1 MKEARRGIGADTI
14 KGKRRKGKDSIP
26 AALFPPTFQQIVGVW
41 FAAPNGKGKAQ
52 MVETAVKAALA
63 ALDAHRSE
71 VVKRAIAGE
80 FAADAARFS
89 TMHVALDD
97 LLFDYSKQRVIPT
110 TLPYLETL
118 ARAADVESKR
128 EAMFA
133 GDLINSTERR
143 AALHTALRN
152 FSGQPILVEGKD
164 VMPEIEAERAK
175 VAAFANDVRE
185 GRLRGALGQPMTD
198 IVNIG
203 IGGSDLGPAMATRA
217 LAPFAPATLH
227 SHFVSNVDGADIGD
241 TLRGLDPARTLFI
254 VSSKTFTTQETMT
267 NAATAS
273 AWIVGALGAAAVGDH
288 FAAVSTRLDKVAE
301 FGIEPDR
308 VFGFW
313 DWVGGRYSLWS
324 SIGLPIAIAI
334 GPELF
339 EQFLRGGY
347 EIDQHF
353 RTAPILQNIPMLMG
367 LLSVWNRNVLG
378 HASQAVIPYDQRLS
392 RFPAYLQQLQ
402 MESNGKSV
410 QLDGAPAATSTGA
423 VIWGEPGTNGQHA
436 FFQLLHQ
443 GTEIVPVDFLVAAQP
458 TNADLHHHD
467 LLVANCFAQGEA
479 LMRGRSSIQAIA
491 IMQDQGLSV
500 AEAKR
505 LAPHKTFSGNRP
517 SSTLLYPKLD
527 PKMLGRLIAL
537 YEHKVFVEAA
547 IWNIN
552 PFDQWGVELGKE
564 LASRLAPIVAE
575 PGATTS
581 GLDAST
587 AGLIAHLRK
596 LRS

>member
-1 MKEARRGIGADTI
+1 
-14 KGKRRKGKDSIP
+14 
-26 AALFPPTFQQIVGVW
+26 
-41 FAAPNGKGKAQ
+41 
-52 MVETAVKAALA
+52 MVETAVTAALG
-63 ALDAHRSE
+63 ALSAHRSE
-71 VVKRAIAGE
+71 VLARRLADE
-80 FAADAARFS
+80 FAADPARFA
-89 TMHVALDD
+89 TMHVVHDD
-97 LLFDYSKQRVIPT
+97 LLFDYSKQRVTPA
-110 TLPYLETL
+110 TLARLETL
-118 ARAADVESKR
+118 AKAADVEGKR
-128 EAMFA
+128 EAMFR

-152 FSGQPILVEGKD
+152 FSGAPVMVEGRD
-164 VMPEIEAERAK
+164 VMPEISAERAK
-175 VAAFANDVRE
+175 VAAFARDVRE

-217 LAPFAPATLH
+217 LAPYAPANLS
-227 SHFVSNVDGADIGD
+227 SHFVSNVDGADIAD
-241 TLRGLDPARTLFI
+241 TVRGLDPARTLFI

-267 NAATAS
+267 NAASAR
-273 AWIVGALGAAAVGDH
+273 AWIAGALGEAAVSDH
-288 FAAVSTRLDKVAE
+288 FAAVSTQLEKVAQ
-301 FGIEPDR
+301 FGIGAER

-324 SIGLPIAIAI
+324 SIGLPLAIAI
-334 GPELF
+334 GPDQF
-339 EQFLRGGY
+339 EEFLRGGY
-347 EIDQHF
+347 EIDRHF
-353 RTAPILQNIPMLMG
+353 RDAPILRNIPMLMG
-367 LLSVWNRNVLG
+367 LLSVWNRNILG

-410 QLDGAPAATSTGA
+410 QRDGAPTTAATGA

-443 GTEIVPVDFLVAAQP
+443 GTEIAPLDFLVAAKP
-458 TNADLHHHD
+458 TNADPFHHD
-467 LLVANCFAQGEA
+467 LLVANCFAQGGA
-479 LMRGRSSIQAIA
+479 LMRGRTADEAAKIMLAQA
-491 IMQDQGLSV
+491 QS
-500 AEAKR
+500 AEEAAR
-505 LAPHKTFSGNRP
+505 LAPHKTFSGSRP
-517 SSTLLYPKLD
+517 SSTLLYSKLD
-527 PKMLGRLIAL
+527 PRTLGRLIAL

-564 LASRLAPIVAE
+564 LASRLAPIVAQ
-575 PGATTS
+575 ADADTS
-581 GLDAST
+581 KLDAST